1 LDAQTAAAIIVVII
15 VVALLFS
22 LVGGIVLA
30 TFLNRG
36 ADAREKAYLTAL
48 KSEREARAQ
57 VEKERE
63 SERAEARKYREQSD
77 SRMASM
83 ERELKE
89 VKAELAVVKQRAE
102 IERATLLNV
111 LRLRSSTLSDAG
123 YADDIPEAEDDR
135 IKAWIVRHFRMD
147 GDLELLAA
155 KADFPIT
162 IPPGGLD
169 ARANWIVTWARQN
182 GLAWNLAVAAK
193 KMRPNVPPW

>member
-1 LDAQTAAAIIVVII
+1 MDPTLTAILGALAITAVIS
-15 VVALLFS
+15 VSALAFARVMAKPSADREQALL
-22 LVGGIVLA
+22 
-30 TFLNRG
+30 R
-36 ADAREKAYLTAL
+36 AL
-48 KSEREARAQ
+48 DEERKARAQ
-57 VEKERE
+57 IEKERE
-63 SERAEARKYREQSD
+63 VERADARKYREQSD
-77 SRMASM
+77 ARMASM

-89 VKAELAVVKQRAE
+89 VKAELAIVKQRAE

-111 LRLRSSTLSDAG
+111 LRLRSSAPSDAG
-123 YADDIPEAEDDR
+123 YADDIPESEDDR
-135 IKAWIVRHFRMD
+135 IKAWIMRHFRMD

-182 GLAWNLAVAAK
+182 GLAGNLAVAAK